1 VASGEPERQP
11 GAVAWFSLL
20 GGATATFL
28 VAVLRDSL
36 ATVRSHV
43 AGVLR
48 KLGLPDRDALR
59 KLDDG

>member
-1 VASGEPERQP
+1 MS
-11 GAVAWFSLL
+11 
-20 GGATATFL
+20 TAQIAARLF
-28 VAVLRDSL
+28 VSR

-48 KLGLPDRDALR
+48 KRGLPNRKALR